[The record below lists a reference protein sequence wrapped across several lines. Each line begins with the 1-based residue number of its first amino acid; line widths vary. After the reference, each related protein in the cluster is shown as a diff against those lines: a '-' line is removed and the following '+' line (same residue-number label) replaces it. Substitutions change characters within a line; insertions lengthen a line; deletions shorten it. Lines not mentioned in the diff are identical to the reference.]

1 MAVYFATLL
10 LPVATAGDLSG
21 VWEISSLGGDRRVD
35 MWQKGD
41 QLVAY
46 RVLYPEFEGERYKL
60 EHLFRGTISGNEVEG
75 ELLVREEGMRTFDSL
90 RGFRGRV
97 EGETIILDGLPL
109 NKRSDKVTSQPPQ
122 TKRKKRRVR
131 RGSRM
136 SAVAVRLNLEVA

>member
-1 MAVYFATLL
+1 
-10 LPVATAGDLSG
+10 
-21 VWEISSLGGDRRVD
+21 
-35 MWQKGD
+35 
-41 QLVAY
+41 
-46 RVLYPEFEGERYKL
+46 L

-90 RGFRGRV
+90 RAFRGRV

-122 TKRKKRRVR
+122 TKRKKGRVR

-136 SAVAVRLNLEVA
+136 SALTVRLDLEVA